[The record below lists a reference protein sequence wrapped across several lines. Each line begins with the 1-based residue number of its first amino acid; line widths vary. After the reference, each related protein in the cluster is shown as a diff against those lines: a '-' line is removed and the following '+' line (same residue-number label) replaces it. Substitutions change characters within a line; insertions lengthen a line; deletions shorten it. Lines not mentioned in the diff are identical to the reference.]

1 MSECDGA
8 TMDVSVG
15 VLIDICTFNNFPLK
29 KNIYMLY
36 LFSIIYKRK
45 CF

>member
-15 VLIDICTFNNFPLK
+15 VLIDICTFNSFPLK
-29 KNIYMLY
+29 KTYICYIY
-36 LFSIIYKRK
+36 FQ
-45 CF
+45 